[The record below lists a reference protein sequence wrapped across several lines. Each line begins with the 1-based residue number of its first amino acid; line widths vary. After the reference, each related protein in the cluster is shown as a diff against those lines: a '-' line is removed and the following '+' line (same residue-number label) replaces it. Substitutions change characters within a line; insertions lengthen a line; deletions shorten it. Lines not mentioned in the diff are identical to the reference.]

1 MKISFFH
8 LMPYQGLPAD
18 FEERHHSA
26 WVDLPNENFDPDLGR
41 QHYDDYLEELQ
52 YADVQGFDGV
62 CVNEHHNNAYGLMP
76 SPNLVASIL
85 ARTTSRAALIVL
97 GNSLALYQPPLR
109 VAEEMAMLDL
119 MSGGR
124 LVAGFP
130 VGTSMD
136 TTFSY
141 GQTPITLREKHN
153 EAHELIMRAWSER
166 EPFIFNGKYNQLR
179 YVSIWPRPLQQPH
192 PPVWIPGSGSLETW
206 DWVLDRDYVYC
217 YLSYFGYLRG
227 KRVVDGFWN
236 RVAERGI
243 DDNPHRLGFL
253 QLVCV
258 SETDESAQQEYEDH
272 VKYFYQKMLRIH
284 APFAESPGY
293 RSLASVR
300 ESLRPQIGEEAQKAA
315 NELGWAD
322 FVEQGHIIAGSP
334 ATVREKLTEAIKL
347 LRVGHLMCLLHIGT
361 MPKELTL
368 KNTELFA
375 REVMPAIKDIW
386 SEHPDPWWPERV
398 GDNTASTTA
407 STEARTIEG
416 NPAPA
421 AVGD

>member
-1 MKISFFH
+1 MKTSFFH
-8 LMPYQGLPAD
+8 LMPYQNLPAD
-18 FEERHHSA
+18 FEHQYRSA
-26 WVDLPNENFDPDLGR
+26 WVDPPNSLFDPELC
-41 QHYDDYLEELQ
+41 QSHYDDYLEELQ
-52 YADVQGFDGV
+52 FADAMGFDGV

-85 ARTTSRAALIVL
+85 ARTTSQGALIVL

-109 VAEEMAMLDL
+109 VAEEMAMLDI
-119 MSGGR
+119 MSKGR

-136 TTFSY
+136 TTLSY
-141 GQTPITLREKHN
+141 GQTPITLREKHS
-153 EAHELIMRAWSER
+153 EAHDLIMRAWRER

-179 YVSIWPRPLQQPH
+179 YVNIWPRPLQQPH

-227 KRVVDGFWN
+227 LRVVQGFWD
-236 RVAERGI
+236 RVAQRGV

-258 SETDESAQQEYEDH
+258 SETDASAEAEYSDH
-272 VKYFYQKMLRIH
+272 VKYFYRKMLRIH
-284 APFAESPGY
+284 PPYAEAPGY
-293 RSLASVR
+293 RSVASIR
-300 ESLRPQIGEEAQKAA
+300 ESIRPQIGEEAQKAA
-315 NELGWAD
+315 QELEWKD

-334 ATVREKLTEAIKL
+334 ATVREKLTEAIKM
-347 LRVGHLMCLLHIGT
+347 LRVGHLMCLLHIGS
-361 MPKELTL
+361 MPKDLTL

-375 REVMPAIKDIW
+375 KEVMPAVQGMWD
-386 SEHPDPWWPERV
+386 EYEDHWWPQKLMARAPAQV
-398 GDNTASTTA
+398 GD
-407 STEARTIEG
+407 
-416 NPAPA
+416 
-421 AVGD
+421 